1 MTPIISPPPPFASP
15 SSLQASICLSV
26 YEAHISFSY
35 HSMVVVTVQKAV
47 ASNVDGRPETGS
59 RVSRLAGPFVKC
71 VCVSIIELITDFE
84 LLELS
89 VLKLVCNILGM

>member
-1 MTPIISPPPPFASP
+1 
-15 SSLQASICLSV
+15 
-26 YEAHISFSY
+26 
-35 HSMVVVTVQKAV
+35 MVVVTVQKAV

-89 VLKLVCNILGM
+89 MLKLVCNILTSLMVYSSRDVNAWCVLMII